1 MKKLKD
7 SEKFLSDKR
16 ARKRAKRA
24 QKKHKYAGSYR
35 ALTPYKSIPIDL
47 LNEHCT
53 HHWRGSNRI
62 NVHIPKNFS
71 VITNPAKSVE
81 TFLQFAEATRS
92 TQIRQIMFDHSHLKE
107 VDLAAESVLDIIAM
121 EMNKESR
128 SRYQAITIGGHY
140 PIDPKLKRY
149 LRAVG
154 IIKNL
159 RVRHEYLPI
168 EEEKKLKI
176 FQMRNKKYAARLTA
190 TDATY
195 KERAVADFVKY
206 IDDCLIQRNR
216 RLTQASKVDLSDY
229 TGEILT
235 NAEEHTDLDD
245 WKIVGYLDPESAEQI
260 CEIAIF
266 NFGKTIAETFKAR
279 PADSYSIREITPY
292 LSEHRSRGLFGEQW
306 REDDLLT
313 LVALQGNVSSKNTGP
328 NDDRG
333 YGTVQLIEF
342 FQRIYQ
348 ECGPGGDQ
356 CAQMCVLSGNTHIL
370 FDGTYTMQKDKT
382 GRMVIA
388 FNKENDL
395 REKPDKDYI
404 TNLGKVFFPG
414 TIISIRFPMHARQT
428 ELVEQVDPI

>member
-1 MKKLKD
+1 MKKHRE
-7 SEKFLSDKR
+7 SEKFLSGKR
-16 ARKRAKRA
+16 ARKLAKRA
-24 QKKHKYAGSYR
+24 LQKHKHVSIYHAH
-35 ALTPYKSIPIDL
+35 TPYISIPIDL
-47 LNEHCT
+47 LKEHST
-53 HHWRGSNRI
+53 HHWRGSDRI
-62 NVHIPKNFS
+62 NVTIPEKFS
-71 VITNPAKSVE
+71 VITNPAKTVE

-92 TQIRQIMFDHSHLKE
+92 RQIRQIMFNHSHLTE
-107 VDLAAESVLDIIAM
+107 VDLAAESVLDVIAM
-121 EMNKESR
+121 EMNRENRTRHQS
-128 SRYQAITIGGHY
+128 ITIGGYY
-140 PIDPKLKRY
+140 PKDPKLKRY

-159 RVRHEYLPI
+159 GVRHEYLPI
-168 EEEKKLKI
+168 EEERKLKI

-195 KERAVADFVKY
+195 KERAVADFVKH

-216 RLTQASKVDLSDY
+216 RLTQASKVALSDY

-245 WKIVGYLDPESAEQI
+245 WKIVGYLDPDGAEQI

-266 NFGKTIAETFKAR
+266 NFGKTIAETFKAL

-292 LSEHRSRGLFGEQW
+292 LSEHRTRGLFGEQW

-313 LVALQGNVSSKNTGP
+313 LVSLQGNISSKNTGQD
-328 NDDRG
+328 DDRG
-333 YGTVQLIEF
+333 YGTVLLIEF

-348 ECGPGGDQ
+348 ECGPGGGQ

-395 REKPDKDYI
+395 REKPDKNYI
-404 TNLGKVFFPG
+404 TNLGSVFFPG

-428 ELVEQVDPI
+428 ETVEQVDSK

>member
-1 MKKLKD
+1 M
-7 SEKFLSDKR
+7 SEKR
-16 ARKRAKRA
+16 ARKLGVRQRRIALQRARQKRTSVST
-24 QKKHKYAGSYR
+24 HRTY
-35 ALTPYKSIPIDL
+35 TPYKSIPISL
-47 LNEHCT
+47 LKEHCT

-62 NVHIPKNFS
+62 VVSIPEQFS
-71 VITNPAKSVE
+71 VITNPIRTVE

-92 TQIRQIMFDHSHLKE
+92 TQIRKIMFDHSHLTE

-121 EMNKESR
+121 EMRKENSAKR
-128 SRYQAITIGGHY
+128 KKIEIGGYY
-140 PIDPKLKRY
+140 PNDPRLKRY

-159 RVRHEYLPI
+159 EVRHEYLPI

-176 FQMRNKKYAARLTA
+176 FQMRNKKYAARTTA
-190 TDATY
+190 TDASY
-195 KERAVADFVKY
+195 KERAVADFVKH

-216 RLTQASKVDLSDY
+216 RLTQAAKVALSDY
-229 TGEILT
+229 TGEILA

-245 WKIVGYLDPESAEQI
+245 WKIVGYLDSVGAEQI

-266 NFGKTIAETFKAR
+266 NFGKTIAETFKVL
-279 PADSYSIREITPY
+279 PANSYSIQEIRPY
-292 LSEHRSRGLFGEQW
+292 LDEHRTRGLFGEQW
-306 REDDLLT
+306 REEDLLT

-328 NDDRG
+328 TDDRG
-333 YGTVQLIEF
+333 NGTVQLIEF

-348 ECGPGGDQ
+348 ECGPSGDQ
-356 CAQMCVLSGNTHIL
+356 CAQMCILSGNTHIL
-370 FDGTYTMQKDKT
+370 FDGTYKMQKDKN

-395 REKPDKDYI
+395 REKPSKGYI
-404 TNLGKVFFPG
+404 TNLGNVFFPG

-428 ELVEQVDPI
+428 EIVKQVDSK